1 MTIWHISTVNLDKK
15 PHADSNCCCNYSLL
29 LLCLLDV
36 AHFWIMN
43 AAILLQAAFFAAA
56 FRFLQFAYNSV
67 GQRKVTLCRLI
78 DHKYVSFPSPPSL
91 AIAYGI
97 WHGNSLMP
105 LLPTYIANWN
115 YVAANVW
122 IVNVFLASLP
132 LGPFCQL
139 AVAFA
144 RCCCCCR
151 CRFFK
156 FFMLQFS
163 QIPRALH
170 VPDTCVWVCV
180 CLCVSA
186 L

>member
-1 MTIWHISTVNLDKK
+1 MQIAIVVATTRY
-15 PHADSNCCCNYSLL
+15 CCCVCWMLHIFEL
-29 LLCLLDV
+29 WMQPHCCK
-36 AHFWIMN
+36 
-43 AAILLQAAFFAAA
+43 QRFFAAA

-115 YVAANVW
+115 YVATNVW

-144 RCCCCCR
+144 PCCCCCR

-170 VPDTCVWVCV
+170 VPYTCVWVCVCV